1 MDQAYFKVRF
11 FLIGLCAVMV
21 FGTIGFMFIESL
33 SLADAFYF
41 SIVTIATVGYGDIH
55 PLTQTGKIFAV
66 LLIITGVGTFLGMVA
81 TATELMLSKRELK
94 IRLEKLN
101 MVIGAFFSEVGTSLL
116 LDFSRLDAGKDTL
129 RKDLVITNDWTD
141 ADFLNARKNLLK
153 DDFRIVIDR
162 ADLEELRS
170 FLLGKRGFLL
180 RLLENPVLLEHESFT
195 DLLRAVFHLCEE
207 LTIRSHIKSLPDSD
221 RAHLSNDMQRVYSR
235 LVIQWLDYMRYLKY
249 NYPYLFSLSV
259 RTNPF
264 DRDASPVVK

>member
-1 MDQAYFKVRF
+1 MDPAYFRVKF

-21 FGTIGFMFIESL
+21 FGTIGFMVIENL

-66 LLIITGVGTFLGMVA
+66 LLIVTGVGTFLGMVA
-81 TATELMLSKRELK
+81 NATEIMLNKRELK
-94 IRLEKLN
+94 SRLEKLN

-116 LDFSRLDAGKDTL
+116 LDFSKFDARKDTL
-129 RKDLVITNDWTD
+129 RKDLVITNDWTET
-141 ADFLNARKNLLK
+141 DFLIARNNLLK

-162 ADLEELRS
+162 IDLEELRK
-170 FLLGKRGFLL
+170 FLLGKRDFLL
-180 RLLENPVLLEHESFT
+180 RLLENPVLLEHETFT
-195 DLLRAVFHLCEE
+195 DLLRAVFHLSEE

-221 RAHLSNDMQRVYSR
+221 RAHLSTDIQRVYAR
-235 LVIQWLDYMRYLKY
+235 LVIQWLDYMCHLKH

-264 DRDASPVVK
+264 DRDASPIVK